1 MMAAATSAVAPS
13 RIVAAVAMLQ
23 VQPNDH
29 VLEIGC
35 GNGAAAALVCEH
47 LTNGKL
53 TGIDRS
59 ETQIRLARERNHAC
73 VESGKATFQVVAL
86 EDATLEDAQ
95 FDVIFAI
102 NVNAFWLHHEQPLAA
117 VKRFLKPSG
126 AFFLFYEHPTAAKA
140 RDIARV
146 LPDNLAQAGF
156 VIEHE
161 SFERVY
167 CLSSRLQRRKQ

>member
-13 RIVAAVAMLQ
+13 RIVAAVALLQ

-47 LTNGKL
+47 LTTGML

-59 ETQIRLARERNHAC
+59 ETQVRLARERNHAC
-73 VESGKATFQVVAL
+73 IESGKAAFHAMAL
-86 EDATLEDAQ
+86 EDATLDDAQ

-102 NVNAFWLHHEQPLAA
+102 NVNAFWLRHEQPLAA
-117 VKRFLKPSG
+117 VKRLLRPSG
-126 AFFLFYEHPTAAKA
+126 SFHLFYEHPTAAKA
-140 RDIARV
+140 RDIPRV
-146 LPDNLAQAGF
+146 LRDNLTQAGF
-156 VIEHE
+156 VIEQE

-167 CLSSRLQRRKQ
+167 GLSSRLQWRKQ